1 MVILWAVGLNNKLK
15 LTVKLL
21 KAGGNLC
28 RSIVKTS
35 TGEDESVVSIVDSIS
50 ACHAEDQGL
59 IP

>member
-35 TGEDESVVSIVDSIS
+35 TGEDENFKLLVDS
-50 ACHAEDQGL
+50 ETV
-59 IP
+59 PVT